1 MPQKDE
7 RSDLVGYLLP
17 RTVVGLA
24 LWLLIFALGAS
35 ISGVVFFVAYER
47 RLVDLQNQ
55 LGATRSELEQR
66 LGDAITQL
74 QNADKAIENGV
85 SGTVGAGPVGA
96 ATALLTQD
104 APSVV
109 TVQGTDMYGNRTS
122 GSGFVLNSTATQ
134 SWVLTSYQLVAGTI
148 AAANGGP
155 APPPGVTGTATPSGA
170 PSTGPPPS
178 PVATVHIAGADHNGT
193 VYSWDAARNLALI
206 VVSVGKV
213 PSLQFSNV
221 VPTQGLNVWAIAASG
236 GPTGATAASGRV
248 TTANSA
254 RVSTD
259 AAVGMPATGGPLV
272 DQEGKVI
279 GVVAIPLP
287 TPSPTPNP
295 SPSPSPAPKPNGTAK
310 APSPSPSPSPS
321 PAPVAPALTPAPA
334 IPVRLACIQV
344 VVCPRS

>member
-7 RSDLVGYLLP
+7 RSDLVDYLLP

-55 LGATRSELEQR
+55 IGATRSELEQR
-66 LGDAITQL
+66 LNDAITQL

-85 SGTVGAGPVGA
+85 SGTVGAGPAAA
-96 ATALLTQD
+96 ATAILTQD
-104 APSVV
+104 GPSVV

-178 PVATVHIAGADHNGT
+178 PVATVHIAGADHNGN

-236 GPTGATAASGRV
+236 GPFGATAASGQV

-272 DQEGKVI
+272 DQEGKVV
-279 GVVAIPLP
+279 GVVAVPLP
-287 TPSPTPNP
+287 TPSPALTPA
-295 SPSPSPAPKPNGTAK
+295 PAPKPNGTAK
-310 APSPSPSPSPS
+310 APNPSPSPSPQPTS
-321 PAPVAPALTPAPA
+321 VAPALTPAPA

-344 VVCPRS
+344 VICPRS